1 MVCHIKEE
9 TNKNMWFLNTGC
21 SNHMSGDKLVFS
33 TLDES
38 FKDNVMFENNFR
50 VMAMGKDKFQFKSKE
65 ILLTL

>member
-1 MVCHIKEE
+1 
-9 TNKNMWFLNTGC
+9 MWFLNTGC